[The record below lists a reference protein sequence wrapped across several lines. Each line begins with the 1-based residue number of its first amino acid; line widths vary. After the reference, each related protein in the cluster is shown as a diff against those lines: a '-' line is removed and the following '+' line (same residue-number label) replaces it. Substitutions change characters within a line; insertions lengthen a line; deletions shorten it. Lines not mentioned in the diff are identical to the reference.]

1 MNKKGQ
7 IAILTFE
14 EILLPKNLL
23 CLSRIIGTSR
33 GRKINMT
40 HFIFSLMMIFSV
52 LSCTEAIEKPKNILE
67 EEKMSEIIADFAINE
82 QSNIIGNNINSENAT
97 RFILKKYK
105 IKGELFTKSYE
116 YYMTKPETMKEI
128 LAEAQNI
135 IKAKDPKAEAFINK
149 KLKEN
154 PGIPP
159 QAR

>member
-1 MNKKGQ
+1 MNKKVQ
-7 IAILTFE
+7 IAILTFRE
-14 EILLPKNLL
+14 NFLPENLL
-23 CLSRIIGTSR
+23 CLC
-33 GRKINMT
+33 GRKINMK
-40 HFIFSLMMIFSV
+40 HFVFSLMMIVSV

-82 QSNIIGNNINSENAT
+82 QQYAIGSNINSENAT
-97 RFILKKYK
+97 RFILKKYN

-116 YYMTKPETMKEI
+116 YYMTKPDVIKDI
-128 LAEAQNI
+128 LNDAQDI